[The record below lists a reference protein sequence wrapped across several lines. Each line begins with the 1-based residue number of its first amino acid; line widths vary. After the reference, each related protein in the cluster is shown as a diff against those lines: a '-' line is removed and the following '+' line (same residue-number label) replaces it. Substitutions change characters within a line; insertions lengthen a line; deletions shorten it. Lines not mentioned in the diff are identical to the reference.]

1 MIDKIF
7 TVVCLYDIFVS
18 FLAIK
23 HIEKVCTK
31 TYIVIYVSLCIII
44 NIEGVRYYIKARLV
58 VTSNSI

>member
-44 NIEGVRYYIKARLV
+44 KE
-58 VTSNSI
+58 